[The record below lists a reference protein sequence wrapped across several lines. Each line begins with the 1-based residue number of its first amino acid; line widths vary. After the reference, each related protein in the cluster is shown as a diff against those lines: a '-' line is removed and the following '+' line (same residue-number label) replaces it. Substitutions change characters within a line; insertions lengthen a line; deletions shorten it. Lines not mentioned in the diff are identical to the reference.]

1 MIRSIVAIDE
11 KNGMADENGIPWI
24 GKIPS
29 DQKYFVDQT
38 ETGTILMG
46 YGTYLE
52 FDKPFHD
59 RINYVATRRPEKLRE
74 GFTKI
79 KDVDKFLAETK
90 DDIWNIGGPGLLAST
105 LDQVDELYITQL
117 EADFDCT
124 KFLPDFK
131 DDFILKSKSKTRIEN
146 GISFT
151 FQVWKNKKSSV

>member
-11 KNGMADENGIPWI
+11 KNGMADDNGIPWI

-38 ETGTILMG
+38 ESGVILMG

-59 RINYVATRRPEKLRE
+59 RINYVATRRLEELRQ
-74 GFTKI
+74 GFVKV
-79 KDVDKFLAETK
+79 KDPRKFLQDTTG
-90 DDIWNIGGPGLLAST
+90 DVWNIGGPGLLVST
-105 LDQVDELYITQL
+105 LDQIDELYVTQL
-117 EADFDCT
+117 KGDFNCT

-131 DDFILKSKSKTRIEN
+131 DKFTLEYESKPQIEN

-151 FQVWKNKKSSV
+151 FQVWIKA